1 MATQLKSLNLELT
14 QASARQNFLRMLA
27 GFVAIYVV
35 FEGSVRLLP
44 ALSIVRPLSFFV
56 TALVVIATAFTVEMA
71 LFKQSF
77 AQAVARL
84 GLGRPSARVVAVT
97 ALFGGLMLACY
108 PLITA
113 ITGAKFTLPSN
124 AGWMLLGIAA
134 MNGIAEEMMMRGY
147 LFRHLRAT
155 RTFGRAIVWV
165 MVLHAAMHIVIVLEA
180 GLLVG
185 GAAVITAL
193 ASGVPMAYVF
203 ERGRNTLWAP
213 ALLHFVADTII
224 VLTMGSD
231 FTQPATQMATA
242 LWLLVVIAV
251 TYLMLLFRKFLFAPS
266 DSNAANP
273 YVLPFNQSKT

>member
-1 MATQLKSLNLELT
+1 MATQSGSSTLT
-14 QASARQNFLRMLA
+14 QIQTSERQNFLRMLA
-27 GFVAIYVV
+27 GFIAIYVV
-35 FEGSVRLLP
+35 FEGSARLMP
-44 ALSIVRPLSFFV
+44 ALGITRPLTFFV
-56 TALVVIATAFTVEMA
+56 VALAVIATAFTIEMA
-71 LFKQSF
+71 LFNQSF
-77 AQAVARL
+77 AQAAARL

-108 PLITA
+108 PLIST

-155 RTFGRAIVWV
+155 RTFGWAIVWV

-203 ERGRNTLWAP
+203 ERGRNTLWGS
-213 ALLHFVADTII
+213 ALLHFVADTVI
-224 VLTMGSD
+224 VLTLGSD
-231 FTQPATQMATA
+231 FSQPATQMATA
-242 LWLLVVIAV
+242 LWLLVVIV
-251 TYLMLLFRKFLFAPS
+251 FSYLMLLLRKVLFAPS
-266 DSNAANP
+266 D
-273 YVLPFNQSKT
+273 K